1 MLSRSVLLLSLAIS
15 VPTGAARADF
25 KLHEVN
31 PPDGKSVLT
40 TGPGNPMPI
49 PRDTS
54 AADDDEATPP
64 DKPRVPYAQ
73 GFGHAVPLSFAARQ
87 IVPRNVTIRFGADV
101 DQTAPVDWR
110 GGRPWNLVMGAA
122 VRPLH
127 LHLTFSRTSVLI
139 S

>member
-1 MLSRSVLLLSLAIS
+1 MHHRTALLLTLALSL
-15 VPTGAARADF
+15 PTGAARADF
-25 KLHEVN
+25 RLHEVK
-31 PPDGKSVLT
+31 PGPGKSSLSAGSGDPLPVAT
-40 TGPGNPMPI
+40 
-49 PRDTS
+49 DTS
-54 AADDDEATPP
+54 GADDDEAAPP
-64 DKPRVPYAQ
+64 DRPRVPYAR

-87 IVPRNVTIRFGADV
+87 IVPRNVTIRFGAGV
-101 DQTAPVDWR
+101 DQTALVDWS